1 MKRSYATYKRIR
13 FGMGVSLEEYNSD
26 NIRLVRTLQSE
37 ILTLSGYIGRFDTW
51 ERTTLRVFVF
61 EDAASRDKAVRAAR
75 SIGFDSAGK
84 VDGNIFISNADL
96 QRPHLQNYR
105 SKNLF
110 YREYYR

>member
-1 MKRSYATYKRIR
+1 MKRSYTTYKRIR
-13 FGMGVSLEEYNSD
+13 FGMGVSLEEYCSD

-37 ILTLSGYIGRFDTW
+37 ILALRGYIGRFDTW
-51 ERTTLRVFVF
+51 ERTLRVFVF

-84 VDGNIFISNADL
+84 VDGNIFISNTNL
-96 QRPHLQNYR
+96 ERPHLQNY
-105 SKNLF
+105 KAKLF

>member
-1 MKRSYATYKRIR
+1 MKRSYTTYKRIR

-37 ILTLSGYIGRFDTW
+37 ILAIKGYIGRFDTW
-51 ERTTLRVFVF
+51 ERTLRVFVF

-84 VDGNIFISNADL
+84 VDGNIFISNANL
-96 QRPHLQNYR
+96 ERPHLQNY
-105 SKNLF
+105 KAKLF